1 MMPMPMMSPRKTLFA
16 ACCLSLAAI
25 PAVAAEPVLPQLQ
38 AYEVRETWR
47 RPVAPQQVADH
58 TWRIGTEGINALLVK
73 TDAGAVLIDG
83 GMPQA
88 ADMLLAQMRQL
99 GVEPGDLRLILHSQA
114 HGDHVGPIAA
124 VKRATGATLVSN
136 AESALLLAAG
146 GSDDIHFGDQILYP
160 PAHADRIVHDGEA
173 VELGGLHLTVH
184 FMPGHTP
191 GSMAWTWTDTRDGQ
205 PLRIAYVDSLS
216 TPGYQLVDN
225 PRIPRLVDDFRHS
238 FDVVRAL
245 PCDLLL
251 TPHVGAGRR
260 EGDGTPLTCREYADK
275 SERAFDAVLAEQR
288 GDGA

>member
-1 MMPMPMMSPRKTLFA
+1 MTALRISVL
-16 ACCLSLAAI
+16 ACSLLLAA
-25 PAVAAEPVLPQLQ
+25 PATAAEPALPQLK
-38 AYEVRETWR
+38 AYTVNEAWL
-47 RPVAPQQVADH
+47 RPVAPRQVADH
-58 TWRIGTEGINALLVK
+58 TWRIGTEGIHALLLK
-73 TDAGAVLIDG
+73 TDAGAVLVDG

-88 ADMLLAQMRQL
+88 ADMLLAQMLEL
-99 GVEPGDLRLILHSQA
+99 GVVPGDLKLILHSQA
-114 HGDHVGPIAA
+114 HGDHVGPLAA

-173 VELGGLHLTVH
+173 VELGGLRLTVH

-205 PLRIAYVDSLS
+205 PLRVAYVDSLS

-251 TPHVGAGRR
+251 TPHVGAGRH
-260 EGDGTPLTCREYADK
+260 EGNGAPLTCREYADR
-275 SERAFDAVLAEQR
+275 SERTFDAELAKQR
-288 GDGA
+288 GGDN